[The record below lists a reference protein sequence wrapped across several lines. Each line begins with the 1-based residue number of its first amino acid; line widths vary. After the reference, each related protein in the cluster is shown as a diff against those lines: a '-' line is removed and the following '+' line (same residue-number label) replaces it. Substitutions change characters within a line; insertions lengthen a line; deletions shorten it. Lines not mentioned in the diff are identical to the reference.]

1 MDFDFGEI
9 RQTRFGVGIRQSG
22 EMRLYG
28 VGPDASVRATLGEI
42 AEDTWDRMAE
52 IDEDPVEYDPANTY
66 GGSNYLAVMLDDP
79 LAEVFREIHETQT
92 FEPGGNI
99 LENPARI
106 SCYFARLVDGNGLSL
121 TAVRRAT
128 QFKGMVKKKG
138 RMVRI
143 GDDSVTLV
151 SHDVFLLDDEFDV
164 LVDDDMVHI
173 LHSGG
178 FVQVGGLNAIVRA
191 AASRNLTKLK
201 DTLGFLDWKFDTD
214 SWKCSLG
221 VARRLSSIARQ
232 QLQGI
237 SVDLL
242 KDRCQ
247 AGGVPFTQTANGLS
261 FSEDS
266 MPGLLDALGRRFYE
280 QELIPGVKERYRAG
294 NRTLLP

>member
-9 RQTRFGVGIRQSG
+9 RQTRFGVGIKQGG

-28 VGPDASVRATLGEI
+28 VGPDDSVRATLGEM
-42 AEDTWDRMAE
+42 AEDTWNRMAE
-52 IDEDPVEYDPANTY
+52 TDEDPVEYDPASTY
-66 GGSNYLAVMLDDP
+66 DGSDYLAVMLDDP

-143 GDDSVTLV
+143 GNDSVTLV
-151 SHDVFLLDDEFDV
+151 PHDVFLLDDEFDV

-173 LHSGG
+173 LHPGG

-201 DTLGFLDWKFDTD
+201 DTLGFLDWEFDTD

-221 VARRLSSIARQ
+221 VARRLSSVARQ

-242 KDRCQ
+242 KDRCH
-247 AGGVPFTQTANGLS
+247 AGAVPFTQTANGLS